1 MLEVVDASVVLGKSR
16 ILHYLSLQFE
26 VGQLTVIAGPNG
38 AGKSTL
44 MKVLTGE
51 LRPVSGNASLDGR
64 SISAYAPHEL
74 AGRRAVL
81 PQSSQLAFPFTV
93 FEVVRLGFSTTRVS
107 RVEQDS
113 IVLEMLNRVDLGR
126 HADRFY
132 HELSGGEQQR
142 VQLAR
147 VLSQLAGGD
156 GKEGSRYLLLDEP
169 TSSLDIRH
177 QLQILD
183 IARDYARN
191 DTGVVAVLHD
201 LNISAVYADRLIIL
215 RDGECLADGPPADIM
230 TSELLLKAFD
240 VPLKVNSVPEGE
252 GPFVLPQSAL

>member
-1 MLEVVDASVVLGKSR
+1 MLEVVEASVVLGKSR
-16 ILHYLSLQFE
+16 ILNSLSMRFE
-26 VGQLTVIAGPNG
+26 TGKLTIIAGPNG

-51 LRPVSGNASLDGR
+51 LRPASGDARLDGR
-64 SISAYAPHEL
+64 SLAAYGPHEL

-93 FEVVRLGFSTTRVS
+93 FEVVRLGFSTARVS
-107 RVEQDS
+107 RTQQDG
-113 IVLEMLNRVDLGR
+113 IVLEMLDRVDLGR
-126 HADRFY
+126 YADRFY

-147 VLSQLAGGD
+147 VLSQLAGSGN
-156 GKEGSRYLLLDEP
+156 GGSRYLLLDEP

-191 DTGVVAVLHD
+191 RTGVIAVLHD
-201 LNISAVYADRLIIL
+201 LNISAVYADRLVIL
-215 RDGECLADGPPADIM
+215 RDGRCLADGPPADIM
-230 TSELLLKAFD
+230 TSALLLEAFD
-240 VPLKVNSVPEGE
+240 VPLKVNSVPEGG